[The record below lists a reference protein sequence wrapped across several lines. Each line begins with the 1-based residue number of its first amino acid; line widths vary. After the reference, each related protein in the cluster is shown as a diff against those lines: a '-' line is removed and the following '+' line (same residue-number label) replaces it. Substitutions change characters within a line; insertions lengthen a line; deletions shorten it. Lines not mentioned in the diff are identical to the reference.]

1 MGILAVIE
9 GEGSGVIYRLG
20 QRVLTIGRSPANL
33 IQLLDPSVSRR
44 HATILWD
51 TAAYQIKDL
60 KSKNGVLVNEAF
72 VTEALLVYGDKV
84 RVGQTLFKL
93 IKDTGQVDQDSVLKR
108 RVMSKEAVDSAT
120 IKLDRE
126 ALKSALAAGS
136 APDPGAPAGNT
147 EPVDVD
153 AAAKAMDDR
162 LQDDTTRLKAQ
173 AKGVTDVA
181 KTINATLNYIIQTM
195 DADRCIAYRS
205 TGSRRLEMAGIATI
219 SHLDRERAAAT
230 PFAKTV
236 EKAVT
241 SRRPCVD
248 NDVQDPV
255 VFSAAA
261 VPIQVNNDLVGVVYA
276 DSMRCNPRYFIGHDL
291 EMLVVVSGVL
301 DPPLSV

>member
-51 TAAYQIKDL
+51 TAAYKIRDL
-60 KSKNGVLVNEAF
+60 KSKNGVQVNEESVA
-72 VTEALLVYGDKV
+72 ESHLVYGDRV

-93 IKDTGQVDQDSVLKR
+93 VKDTGQIEQDSVLKR
-108 RVMSKEAVDSAT
+108 RIMSKEAVDSAT
-120 IKLDRE
+120 IKLDRD
-126 ALKSALAAGS
+126 ALKNALAEGTAPSPGPGAGS
-136 APDPGAPAGNT
+136 T

-153 AAAKAMDDR
+153 AAAQAMDDR
-162 LQDDTTRLKAQ
+162 VYNDTTRLKAQ
-173 AKGVTDVA
+173 ARSSSDVGQTVT
-181 KTINATLNYIIQTM
+181 TTLNYIIQTM

-219 SHLDRERAAAT
+219 PHLDRQRAAST
-230 PFAKTV
+230 PFSKTV

-248 NDVQDPV
+248 NDVSDDV
-255 VFSAAA
+255 IFSAAA
-261 VPIQVNNDLVGVVYA
+261 VPIMVDHDLVGVVYA
-276 DSMRCNPRYFIGHDL
+276 DSMRRNPRYFIEHDL
-291 EMLVVVSGVL
+291 EMLGVVSGVL
-301 DPPLSV
+301 GPPLSA